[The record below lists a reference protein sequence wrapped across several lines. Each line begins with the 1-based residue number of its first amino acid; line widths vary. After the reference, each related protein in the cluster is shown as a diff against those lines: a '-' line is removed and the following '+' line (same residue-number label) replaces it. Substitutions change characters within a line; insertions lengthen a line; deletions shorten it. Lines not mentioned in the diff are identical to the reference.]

1 MMACAQ
7 KDLDL
12 KYLRRCFTLAR
23 KAGVK
28 TYPNPLVGAVVVKN
42 GRVIGEGY
50 HHACGK
56 DHAEVDALKIVLKI
70 HRKLLFMSI

>member
-1 MMACAQ
+1 MACAQ

-42 GRVIGEGY
+42 GRVSSKVIIM
-50 HHACGK
+50 HVAK
-56 DHAEVDALKIVLKI
+56 IMLKL
-70 HRKLLFMSI
+70 MP